1 MTQAITITNTS
12 THLNEDYSVQC
23 NAVPG
28 VPSSTLTDLEPGQSV
43 TFHHDKPDQT
53 LVIEAIPMC
62 PVAPIDPADP
72 EGTLAALE
80 PEAVVDHK
88 RWDTHCLVETVAGWA
103 HTNQL
108 GELTTH
114 MHRHDKHGDAADGYT
129 VAPGMTIVWNHPN
142 NNNMGLELA
151 ATPEAVLQ
159 AVLDRLAF
167 VQKSPKANKATHD
180 AMTAIRI
187 ALGALQGLNPRR
199 TVHDLLT
206 VVPAEVDGVE

>member
-28 VPSSTLTDLEPGQSV
+28 VPSPTLTDLEPGQSV
-43 TFHHDKPDQT
+43 TFHPDKPEQPM
-53 LVIEAIPMC
+53 VIEAIPMC
-62 PVAPIDPADP
+62 PVAPVDPADP

-80 PEAVVDHK
+80 PEAVH
-88 RWDTHCLVETVAGWA
+88 RWGTQCFVEAVAGWA
-103 HTNQL
+103 HINQL
-108 GELTTH
+108 GEITTH
-114 MHRHDKHGDAADGYT
+114 MHRHDKHGEAADGYT
-129 VAPGMTIVWNHPN
+129 VAPGMTIVWDIPDRRDA
-142 NNNMGLELA
+142 GLELA

-167 VQKSPKANKATHD
+167 VQKSPKANKAIHD

-187 ALGALQGLNPRR
+187 ALGALQGLNPHR

-206 VVPAEVDGVE
+206 VVPAEVDGVD